1 MLWSQS
7 LKGVK
12 RGGDCQSWET
22 WNGAYEQAFQNIR
35 GITKSLWRAINS
47 KLAFY
52 KSEIKRSI
60 KVFY

>member
-12 RGGDCQSWET
+12 RGGDCQSWKT
-22 WNGAYEQAFQNIR
+22 WDGAYEQAVQNIR

-47 KLAFY
+47 TGIT
-52 KSEIKRSI
+52 IKRVLEEI
-60 KVFY
+60 